1 MALMERLTGARRALA
16 LLLALMIFASAA
28 PMGVIAQDDEPE
40 VERVSPRQLG
50 ELPSMGAGRP
60 GPIGVLPGSVRAGVL
75 PVALRIDAV
84 DIEAPIEEQE
94 IVDGV
99 MQNPSGPFVVSWYK
113 ETGRL
118 GELSNNVV
126 LAGHLDYWDVGEAVF
141 YNVWQLEEGDI
152 VEVLGQND
160 EVFQY
165 EVDWVRNFQV
175 DELTPE
181 TIQDEIVGPTPLETI
196 TLITCGGPFNYEAGE
211 YEERIVIRGTRVVD
225 EEAA

>member
-1 MALMERLTGARRALA
+1 MAFLEGLTGVRKVLALA
-16 LLLALMIFASAA
+16 LALVIFASSA
-28 PMGVIAQDDEPE
+28 PMGVIAQDSDT
-40 VERVSPRQLG
+40 VSPRQLG
-50 ELPSMGAGRP
+50 ELPSTGSSRP
-60 GPIGVLPGSVRAGVL
+60 GPIGTLPGSIRAGVL

-84 DIEAPIEEQE
+84 EIEAPIEEQE

-118 GELSNNVV
+118 GEISNNVV

-141 YNVWQLEEGDI
+141 FDVWQLEEGDI

-165 EVDWVRNFQV
+165 EVNWVRNFAI

-181 TIQDEIVGPTPLETI
+181 VIQDDIVGPTALESI
-196 TLITCGGPFNYEAGE
+196 TLITCGGPFDFAAGE
-211 YEERIVIRGTRVVD
+211 YLERIVIRGTRVIP
-225 EEAA
+225 EATA

>member
-1 MALMERLTGARRALA
+1 MAFLNRLTGVRGAVALMLALA
-16 LLLALMIFASAA
+16 VFASSA
-28 PMGVIAQDDEPE
+28 PMGVIAQDSQT
-40 VERVSPRQLG
+40 VSPRQLG
-50 ELPSMGAGRP
+50 ELPSSGASRP
-60 GPIGVLPGSVRAGVL
+60 GPIGTLPGSVRAGVL

-84 DIEAPIEEQE
+84 EIEAPIEEQE

-118 GELSNNVV
+118 GEDSNNVV

-141 YNVWQLEEGDI
+141 YDVWQLEEGDV

-165 EVDWVRNFQV
+165 VVNWVRNFAI

-181 TIQDEIVGPTPLETI
+181 VIQDDIVGPTTLESI
-196 TLITCGGPFNYEAGE
+196 TLITCGGPFDYEAGE

-225 EEAA
+225 ETIA

>member
-1 MALMERLTGARRALA
+1 MALLEGLTGVRRALA
-16 LLLALMIFASAA
+16 LMLALVIFASAA
-28 PMGVIAQDDEPE
+28 PMGAIAQDDEPE

-50 ELPSMGAGRP
+50 ELPSTGAGRP
-60 GPIGVLPGSVRAGVL
+60 GPIGILPGSVRAGVL

-118 GELSNNVV
+118 GEQNNNVV

-141 YNVWQLEEGDI
+141 YDVWQLEEG
-152 VEVLGQND
+152 
-160 EVFQY
+160 
-165 EVDWVRNFQV
+165 
-175 DELTPE
+175 
-181 TIQDEIVGPTPLETI
+181 
-196 TLITCGGPFNYEAGE
+196 
-211 YEERIVIRGTRVVD
+211 
-225 EEAA
+225 